1 MKFRLLVLVSWIVL
15 SLLTFGSGLTFAHHS
30 ASATYIHGKSV
41 KIEGTLK
48 EFIWRNPHL
57 MKVQAPDERGDADLG
72 YRRRCTST
80 ID

>member
-1 MKFRLLVLVSWIVL
+1 MKFRLLVLVSWIAL

-48 EFIWRNPHL
+48 EFIWRIRILYEGAGADEKGRCRFVIEALHL
-57 MKVQAPDERGDADLG
+57 GN
-72 YRRRCTST
+72 
-80 ID
+80 